1 MDDVQDAIV
10 TVIPRHVTEP
20 LEIVHHF
27 VKIIPLAPT
36 ASFVNPNS
44 LVTQPFKAVQVSV
57 EY

>member
-10 TVIPRHVTEP
+10 TVIPRYVTEP

-27 VKIIPLAPT
+27 VEIIPLALT
-36 ASFVNPNS
+36 ASFVNLNS
-44 LVTQPFKAVQVSV
+44 LVTQPFKAAQVSV